1 MPPSAI
7 RLDQMDALEL
17 PELLV
22 LVVPTFFAGAV
33 VVLGASVPC
42 LESLRVRNR
51 KRPPRPLRQL
61 GICIPLQPSVRL
73 KL

>member
-22 LVVPTFFAGAV
+22 FVVPTFFAGAV

-42 LESLRVRNR
+42 LESSRVRNR
-51 KRPPRPLRQL
+51 KRPPAR
-61 GICIPLQPSVRL
+61 
-73 KL
+73 